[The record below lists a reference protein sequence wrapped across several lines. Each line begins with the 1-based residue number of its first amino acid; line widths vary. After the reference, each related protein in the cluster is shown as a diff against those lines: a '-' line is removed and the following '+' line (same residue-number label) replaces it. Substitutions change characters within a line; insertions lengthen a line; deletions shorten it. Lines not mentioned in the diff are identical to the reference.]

1 MSKPC
6 IVFVES
12 NTSGTGRL
20 FVRVAGENGYD
31 PVMLVDKAERYP
43 FLKEDSVPFR
53 RCNTNSRAEIAAILQ
68 SLQRESALAGIF
80 SSSEYFLETAA
91 LFAEQYRL
99 PGPNPKALQTCRNKY
114 NQRRALQLAGLLT
127 PIFERATTPEEAH
140 LALTNV
146 PLPVVV
152 KPTLGSGSVGV
163 RLCYT
168 KDEAVE
174 HASCLLRRTTNERG
188 MPVPSE
194 VLIEEYLQGREYSVE
209 TFNGTALGITQK
221 YVSSE
226 PFFVEL
232 GHDFPTDLPPEVAQS
247 VTKVALNGLQALGL
261 GWGPGHVEMRVTA
274 KGPAI
279 VEINP
284 RLAGGFIPEIVR
296 LSCGVDMIR
305 QTIRAV
311 VGEHPELHAHGNAH
325 ASIRF
330 LTPSRNG
337 VITAMKGLGEAAK
350 IPGVADIQTY
360 RKIGDRVSI
369 ENDFRDRIGHVI
381 ACART
386 GLDAVRSS
394 EMARSRIEIQIEP
407 Q

>member
-1 MSKPC
+1 
-6 IVFVES
+6 
-12 NTSGTGRL
+12 
-20 FVRVAGENGYD
+20 
-31 PVMLVDKAERYP
+31 
-43 FLKEDSVPFR
+43 
-53 RCNTNSRAEIAAILQ
+53 
-68 SLQRESALAGIF
+68 LQRA
-80 SSSEYFLETAA
+80 
-91 LFAEQYRL
+91 R
-99 PGPNPKALQTCRNKY
+99 
-114 NQRRALQLAGLLT
+114 LLT

-140 LALTNV
+140 LALAKV

-168 KDEAVE
+168 KDEVAE
-174 HASCLLRRTTNERG
+174 HASSLLCRATNERG
-188 MPVPSE
+188 MPVPPE
-194 VLIEEYLQGREYSVE
+194 ILVEEYLQGQEYSVE
-209 TFNGTALGITQK
+209 TFNGTALGITRK
-221 YVSSE
+221 HVSAE

-232 GHDFPTDLPPEVAQS
+232 GHDFPTDLPADVAQS
-247 VTKVALNGLQALGL
+247 VTDVALNGLQALGL
-261 GWGPGHVEMRVTA
+261 DWGPGHVEMRVTA

-311 VGEHPELHAHGNAH
+311 VGERPEIRVHGNAH

-330 LTPSRNG
+330 LTPSRQG
-337 VITAMKGLGEAAK
+337 VITAMNGLEEAAK

-381 ACART
+381 SCAST
-386 GLDAVRSS
+386 GLDAARSS
-394 EMARSRIEIQIEP
+394 EMAHSRIEIQIEP

>member
-1 MSKPC
+1 
-6 IVFVES
+6 
-12 NTSGTGRL
+12 
-20 FVRVAGENGYD
+20 
-31 PVMLVDKAERYP
+31 MLVDQAERYP
-43 FLKEDSVPFR
+43 FLKEDSIPFR
-53 RCNTNSRAEIAAILQ
+53 RCNTNSPEEIAATLQ
-68 SLQRESALAGIF
+68 TLRRESALAGIF

-99 PGPNPKALQTCRNKY
+99 PGPNPKAVQTCRNKY
-114 NQRRALQLAGLLT
+114 RQRLALQRAGLLT
-127 PIFERATTPEEAH
+127 PIFERATTPEEVHVA
-140 LALTNV
+140 LARV
-146 PLPVVV
+146 PLPVVI

-168 KDEAVE
+168 KDEAVK
-174 HASCLLRRTTNERG
+174 HACCLFRRTTNERG

-194 VLIEEYLQGREYSVE
+194 VLIEEYLQGQEYSVE
-209 TFNGTALGITQK
+209 TFNGTALGITKK
-221 YVSSE
+221 YVSPE

-232 GHDFPTDLPPEVAQS
+232 GHDFPADLPPDVARS
-247 VTKVALNGLQALGL
+247 VTEVALNGLQALGL

-311 VGEHPELHAHGNAH
+311 VGEHPEIRAHGTSH

-337 VITAMKGLGEAAK
+337 MVTAFKGLEEAAK
-350 IPGVADIQTY
+350 TPGVADIQTY
-360 RKIGDRVSI
+360 RKVGDRVSI

-381 ACART
+381 SRAGT
-386 GLDAVRSS
+386 GVDAARSS
-394 EMARSRIEIQIEP
+394 EMARGRIEIQIEP